1 MQYKMK
7 DSGVEW
13 IKSLPVNWE
22 KGRIK
27 YSFYLKGRIGWR
39 GLKSAEFL
47 EDGPFYLITGTDFEN
62 GRVIWERCYRIA
74 EDRYN
79 EAPEIH
85 VKNGD
90 LLITKDGTIGKIA
103 YIDSMPQC
111 ASLNSHLLI
120 IRPLNKKYSN
130 RYLFWVLLS
139 SVFEMYCGL
148 SQKGSI
154 MASLSQEKMS
164 DFCFPLPP
172 PKEQSAIADYL
183 DEKCG
188 AIDEIIEQAK
198 ATIEE
203 YKAWKSSVIFEA
215 VTKGLDPNV
224 EMKDSGVDII
234 GLMPKHW
241 NLIKVKFC
249 TSKIG
254 SGKTPRGGAEIY
266 TDSGIMLLRSQNI
279 YSTGLVLDNV
289 SYISEEIDEEMAN
302 TRVFADDI
310 LLNITGGSI
319 GRCCIYP
326 SNLPYANVNQ
336 HVCIIRVISQIILP
350 KLMLYIWM
358 SNVGQKSIDIC
369 QTGANREGMNFEQIG
384 NTFIPIMDYQE
395 QKKIVQYLDEKCA
408 TIDGIIAEKETLI
421 ADMDAYKKSLIFET
435 VTGKRKVC

>member
-1 MQYKMK
+1 MKNTYSEMK
-7 DSGVEW
+7 DSGVKW

-27 YSFYLKGRIGWR
+27 YSFYLKGRIGWQ

-188 AIDEIIEQAK
+188 AIDEIIEHAK

-224 EMKDSGVDII
+224 EMKDSGVEWI
-234 GLMPKHW
+234 GQVPKHW
-241 NLIKVKFC
+241 HICKLKFLC
-249 TSKIG
+249 KMQA
-254 SGKTPRGGAEIY
+254 GK
-266 TDSGIMLLRSQNI
+266 NI
-279 YSTGLVLDNV
+279 T
-289 SYISEEIDEEMAN
+289 SEEIQKSGSYP
-302 TRVFADDI
+302 VY
-310 LLNITGGSI
+310 GGNGIRGYFSHYNVDKESIVI
-319 GRCCIYP
+319 GRQGALCG
-326 SNLPYANVNQ
+326 NVHLVANFFWATEHAVVTQ
-336 HVCIIRVISQIILP
+336 CTQYEYIRHLFYLL
-350 KLMLYIWM
+350 K
-358 SNVGQKSIDIC
+358 
-369 QTGANREGMNFEQIG
+369 GMNLNQYASDSAAQPG
-384 NTFIPIMDYQE
+384 LSVGIMENLMSILAPQNE
-395 QKKIVQYLDEKCA
+395 QKQIAAYLDRKCSA
-408 TIDGIIAEKETLI
+408 IDEIIAEKEALI
-421 ADMDAYKKSLIFET
+421 DDMDAYKKSLIFET

>member
-1 MQYKMK
+1 MKNTYSEMK
-7 DSGVEW
+7 DSGVKW

-27 YSFYLKGRIGWR
+27 YSFYLKGRIGWQ

-224 EMKDSGVDII
+224 EMKDSGVEWI
-234 GLMPKHW
+234 GQVPKHW
-241 NLIKVKFC
+241 DILKFKYLVKIK
-249 TSKIG
+249 
-254 SGKTPRGGAEIY
+254 SG
-266 TDSGIMLLRSQNI
+266 
-279 YSTGLVLDNV
+279 
-289 SYISEEIDEEMAN
+289 
-302 TRVFADDI
+302 DDI
-310 LLNITGGSI
+310 HNEVLTDDGLYPVYGGGERI
-319 GRCCIYP
+319 GYT
-326 SNLPYANVNQ
+326 NNY
-336 HVCIIRVISQIILP
+336 
-350 KLMLYIWM
+350 
-358 SNVGQKSIDIC
+358 NVGQNAILVGRV
-369 QTGANREGMNFEQIG
+369 GARCGCVTKVLDKAWATDNALVITTTSNYEYLYYLFLAANLNSL
-384 NTFIPIMDYQE
+384 NTSNAQPLITATKINNHFVSYTQSPEE
-395 QKKIVQYLDEKCA
+395 QKMIVDYLDRKCSA
-408 TIDGIIAEKETLI
+408 IDEIIAEKEALI

>member
-13 IKSLPVNWE
+13 IGNIPQYWK
-22 KGRIK
+22 KCR
-27 YSFYLKGRIGWR
+27 
-39 GLKSAEFL
+39 LKSVLRILRGSSPRPIEEYL
-47 EDGPFYLITGTDFEN
+47 TDSGDGINWIKIGDTDK
-62 GRVIWERCYRIA
+62 GQKSISQTKQKIKPSGVAKSRLVR
-74 EDRYN
+74 
-79 EAPEIH
+79 
-85 VKNGD
+85 KGD
-90 LLITKDGTIGKIA
+90 LLLTNSMSFGEPYFLEIDGCIHDGWVCFTNLTNINKLFLYYFLCSEFCRIQFQLQVAGGVVQNLNIDKIGETIL
-103 YIDSMPQC
+103 Y
-111 ASLNSHLLI
+111 L
-120 IRPLNKKYSN
+120 PL
-130 RYLFWVLLS
+130 
-139 SVFEMYCGL
+139 
-148 SQKGSI
+148 
-154 MASLSQEKMS
+154 A
-164 DFCFPLPP
+164 
-172 PKEQSAIADYL
+172 KEQSAIADYL
-183 DEKCG
+183 DQKCG

-289 SYISEEIDEEMAN
+289 SYISEKIDEEMAN

-358 SNVGQKSIDIC
+358 SNVGQKSIDIF
-369 QTGANREGMNFEQIG
+369 QTGANRESMNFEQIG

-408 TIDGIIAEKETLI
+408 TIDGIIAEKEALI
-421 ADMDAYKKSLIFET
+421 ADMEAYKKSLIFET
-435 VTGKRKVC
+435 VTGKRKVY